1 MLANQHSVRPAV
13 STRELTKIFLSV
25 LMITGAISFA
35 YAMGSGTTTGPA
47 ATQTSEAAG
56 AASVSAVADAGTAE
70 LEYLQNTGQISPAEY
85 QFARSVILIWG
96 GTGIALAVISGSPTL
111 SDAAKNALIGCSAG
125 SVILTSCAEAW

>member
-70 LEYLQNTGQISPAEY
+70 LEYLQSIGQITPAQY
-85 QFARSVILIWG
+85 SFMRSVILIWA
-96 GTGIALAVISGSPTL
+96 GTGIAFAIISGSPTL
-111 SDAAKNALIGCSAG
+111 SDGAKNAIIGCSAG
-125 SVILTSCAEAW
+125 SIIVTSCAEAW